1 MDTLSP
7 KCKKQ
12 SFFVCNQWLTAW
24 QGMYRTIHSMY
35 RHWGRSS

>member
-7 KCKKQ
+7 KPKKR
-12 SFFVCNQWLTAW
+12 SFLFANQALTAW

-35 RHWGRSS
+35 RRKKIIN